1 MGCMLLL
8 KAQVRPLPQL
18 QACCRRLESS
28 NKRPAGHVTVADT
41 PSLACLQTFCIQ
53 LGGCSRGQAGVLFTG
68 RFEWGCRSA
77 AKGCR
82 YSKMGSDARQPI
94 TPTRTRCQRFG
105 RLDGLLT
112 TLQPLLA

>member
-8 KAQVRPLPQL
+8 IAKSLYVGMQLSSQGLSEPL
-18 QACCRRLESS
+18 S
-28 NKRPAGHVTVADT
+28 
-41 PSLACLQTFCIQ
+41 
-53 LGGCSRGQAGVLFTG
+53 
-68 RFEWGCRSA
+68 
-77 AKGCR
+77 
-82 YSKMGSDARQPI
+82 YSKMGSGARQPI